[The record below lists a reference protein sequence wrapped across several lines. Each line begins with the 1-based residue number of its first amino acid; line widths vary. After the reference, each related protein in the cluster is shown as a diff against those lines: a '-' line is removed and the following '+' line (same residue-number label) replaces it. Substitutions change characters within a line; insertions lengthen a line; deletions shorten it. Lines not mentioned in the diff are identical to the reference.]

1 MSRQT
6 SIEIRRFYSLHVCQ
20 GQGRR
25 RGIHAADVNQ
35 LWTSYFSYSVDAV
48 TCVVTWSVC
57 DGRTSGE
64 AGAASQ
70 TDSRDVERGTCR
82 ADVADYIFFI
92 TP

>member
-1 MSRQT
+1 MGRHLPCGMSRSRFKVADKASTPLT
-6 SIEIRRFYSLHVCQ
+6 SINS
-20 GQGRR
+20 GQA
-25 RGIHAADVNQ
+25 I
-35 LWTSYFSYSVDAV
+35 FSYSVDAV

-82 ADVADYIFFI
+82 ADVADYMLN
-92 TP
+92 